1 VPFSNNQAERD
12 LRMAKAKQMNS
23 GCLRSFGGAKA
34 FCRVRAF
41 LSTAIKQ
48 GKNLFEELGK
58 VFAPMTLMG
67 AT

>member
-12 LRMAKAKQMNS
+12 LRMAKVKQKIS
-23 GCLRSFGGAKA
+23 GCFRSLGGAKDL
-34 FCRVRAF
+34 CRERAF

-48 GKNLFEELGK
+48 GKNPFEELGK
-58 VFAPMTLMG
+58 VFAPMTLMA